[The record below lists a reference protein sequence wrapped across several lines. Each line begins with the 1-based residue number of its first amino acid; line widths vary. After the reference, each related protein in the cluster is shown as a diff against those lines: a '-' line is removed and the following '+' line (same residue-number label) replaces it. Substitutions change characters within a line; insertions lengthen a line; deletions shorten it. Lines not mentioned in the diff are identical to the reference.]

1 MALAGYYYTVDVYA
15 TELYTEEPNQGTG
28 FPNTYYK
35 LTTSKSIST
44 DQKLVYR
51 VTIFKDD
58 TGTDYPVLDNGKL
71 GSSPQQTIPSVTGSR
86 LPGDGAFA
94 TWKTKAASV
103 VDSISSIR
111 TINDRYY
118 DFTVTSKKGGNVTPV
133 VKPQVRYN
141 GIWQDVDIK
150 SGTKIPT
157 ITFTK
162 KATSPAKGIPDTVK
176 AHDYLDNLGQAL
188 PGSQQGPYEWN
199 SCKKYWVRYWR
210 ESIKYE
216 PGGADSLKNPAYYT
230 YKVQVKYFDD
240 NGDPVTPKTTNYN
253 NPKRKD
259 GREETRNGGFYAK
272 GSASQ
277 QALKVLNDAKMCA
290 SAGSGGGGTPPT
302 VTPTPESVK
311 KADNF
316 NPYPHI
322 ATRHQAARV
331 FDPKAGG
338 AGLFEENN
346 VYDQLASFYIDPDQV
361 DLGTGKAPN
370 KDKYSKAADVNRFW
384 GFRFLFNPQYISYSM
399 NANSQVDWT
408 RPNDNGALLVA
419 PGIGGY
425 ITLNIL
431 IDRVADMNTMREWYK
446 SSKGATLKRG
456 PYPVDM
462 DPEQCAG
469 ILYRGTEYDLE
480 YLFRVLNGNPQ
491 SSTLLGSNPGNSLE
505 MLTANLGYI
514 AQLPFVFKVQD
525 HMRYKVILSSL
536 SIEHSMFTKEMIPIR
551 SVVQIQLERIP
562 DVATKG
568 SKYLKA
574 DVLNQLTPK
583 LNAAALKSLQ
593 APFRDR

>member
-1 MALAGYYYTVDVYA
+1 MAIAGYYYTVAVYA

-28 FPNTYYK
+28 FPNTYYALGSAK
-35 LTTSKSIST
+35 TISV

-51 VTIFKDD
+51 VTIYKDD
-58 TGTDYPVLDNGKL
+58 SGTDYPVLDNGKL
-71 GSSPQQTIPSVTGSR
+71 GSSPQQTIANVTGSR
-86 LPGDGAFA
+86 LPGDGAFS
-94 TWKTKAASV
+94 TWKTKTADIASV
-103 VDSISSIR
+103 SSIR
-111 TINDRYY
+111 TISDRYY
-118 DFTVTSKKGGNVTPV
+118 DFTVTAKKGGNVKPV
-133 VKPQVRYN
+133 VNPQIKYN
-141 GIWQDVDIK
+141 GIWQDVAIK
-150 SGTKIPT
+150 SGTSIPT

-162 KATSPAKGIPDTVK
+162 APKAPSEVPDTVK
-176 AHDYLDNLGQAL
+176 AHDYKDNQGNAQA
-188 PGSQQGPYEWN
+188 GSQTGPYEWN

-210 ESIKYE
+210 EGVTYI
-216 PGGADSLKNPAYYT
+216 PGGADSLKDPAYYRYT
-230 YKVQVKYFDD
+230 VQVKYFDK
-240 NGDPVTPKTTNYN
+240 NGDPVTPKVQTFK
-253 NPKRKD
+253 NPKRSD
-259 GREETRNGGFYAK
+259 GKEETKNGGFYAK

-290 SAGSGGGGTPPT
+290 SAGSGPSTPPT

-322 ATRHQAARV
+322 STRHQAARV
-331 FDPKAGG
+331 FDANAGG
-338 AGLFEENN
+338 SGLFEENN

-384 GFRFLFNPQYISYSM
+384 GFRFLFNPQYISYNM

-431 IDRVADMNTMREWYK
+431 LDRVADMNTMREWYQ
-446 SSKGATLKRG
+446 SSKGTTLKRG

-491 SSTLLGSNPGNSLE
+491 SSTLLGSNPGNNLE

-525 HMRYKVILSSL
+525 HMRYKVVLSSL

-551 SVVQIQLERIP
+551 TVVQIQLERIP